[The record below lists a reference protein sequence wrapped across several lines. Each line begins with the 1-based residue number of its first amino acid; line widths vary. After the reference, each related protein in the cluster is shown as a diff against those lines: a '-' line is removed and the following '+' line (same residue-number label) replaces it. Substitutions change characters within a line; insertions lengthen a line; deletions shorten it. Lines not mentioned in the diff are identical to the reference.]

1 MKNISIVYCL
11 ILNLVWAQWSSDS
24 SQNIVVE
31 SAVET
36 QLNPLVET
44 ALDGSIYIAWGDRRS
59 NPNYDYRLKRFS
71 FNGNEIESYT
81 LSTQHTSSVAGNI
94 ESFKSDK
101 ENGVYLLWEQVTGS
115 QDELRLQHINST
127 MNVDGIGMAEN
138 GMVISDIDCDR
149 KNSSMLVV
157 DRDNVIISYT
167 TSSCSGSDATSYGRA
182 YIQKIS
188 KGLLMWDSKGKMA
201 ASRNTNG
208 NDVLNTKLVRGP
220 ENGAFIIF
228 SQNTTSDNALR
239 INYVDGQGTFAE
251 GLTYPSGIGLG
262 SLYNKNNWE
271 LDAVSDGSN
280 GIFIVWRNSSNKIVL
295 QHIDLINNR
304 LVATN
309 NNPVEVFSS
318 TASYVYPRI
327 DLANTASSDK
337 GIFILFYDY
346 NSSSNAYGLF
356 AKYLNKPD
364 GSLSNLFTV
373 STNASQPNFSA
384 RQVHDINAT
393 RFDNEAYVTWLGKEG
408 DLLARKIFINS
419 SNELDATAQ
428 TLIVHDKSGA
438 TGRSSPGAYN
448 ADHDQLGG
456 LVVVWQQDRGN
467 NLSSDIFAQQL
478 GNMGTLGVN
487 ADILSDIAN
496 QQIFEDQDH
505 RIPFSFH
512 LSSPVRSLF
521 NFVSILSDPLVTAS
535 VSNDTLII
543 NFPENWNGGLFVKF
557 SIDWIDLLLPNDT
570 TSFIVNVSSV
580 QDAPKPFQWV
590 SSATDTINITKTNL
604 QDSYNLQWSESID
617 VDNDTIDYL
626 IYARVGVYPAEE
638 VYDTTG
644 INFPIPY
651 QDLLNNVF
659 ESTPG
664 PGSTVY
670 FNVKATDGI
679 DTVNI
684 SGEDRMVYVNRY
696 DYLSTKDITTP
707 TDFALHDNFPNPFNP
722 TTQIRFDLPIKGDVR
737 FTIYNMLGHK
747 VREYNMKGLSAG
759 YHTLTWNATNNLGS
773 PVSSGIY
780 FYQIQTKEL
789 LKTKR
794 MVLLK

>member
-36 QLNPLVET
+36 QLTPLVET

-127 MNVDGIGMAEN
+127 INIDGIVMAEN

-167 TSSCSGSDATSYGRA
+167 TSSCSGSDATNYGRA
-182 YIQKIS
+182 YVQKIS
-188 KGLLMWDSKGKMA
+188 KGLLMWDSEGKMA

-208 NDVLNTKLVRGP
+208 NDVLDTKLVRGP

-304 LVATN
+304 LIATN

-356 AKYLNKPD
+356 AKYLNKSD

-373 STNASQPNFSA
+373 STNASSPNFTA
-384 RQVHDINAT
+384 RQVHDIDAT
-393 RFDNEAYVTWLGKEG
+393 HFDNEAYVTWLGKEG

-419 SNELDATAQ
+419 SNELGASTQ

-478 GNMGTLGVN
+478 GNMGALGVN
-487 ADILSDIAN
+487 ADVLSDIVN
-496 QQIFEDQDH
+496 QQIIEDQDH

-543 NFPENWNGGLFVKF
+543 NFPENWNGELSVKF

-570 TSFIVNVSSV
+570 TSFVVNVSSV

-590 SSATDTINITKTNL
+590 SSATDTINITKVNL

-638 VYDTTG
+638 VYDTTS

-651 QDLLNNVF
+651 QEFLDNVF

-679 DTVNI
+679 DTMNI

-696 DYLSTKDITTP
+696 DYLSTEDIATP

-780 FYQIQTKEL
+780 FYQIQTKDI